1 MSSTDAIRRRR
12 SNVLFLLVLATGSTL
27 FLAATTQAAAM
38 LYLFAFSFLALC
50 GYVYMLSQ
58 MRQRETTSW
67 PNDWMH
73 R

>member
-1 MSSTDAIRRRR
+1 MSSTVATRRRR
-12 SNVLFLLVLATGSTL
+12 SNVLFMLVLATGSTL

-58 MRQRETTSW
+58 MRQRDNTSW